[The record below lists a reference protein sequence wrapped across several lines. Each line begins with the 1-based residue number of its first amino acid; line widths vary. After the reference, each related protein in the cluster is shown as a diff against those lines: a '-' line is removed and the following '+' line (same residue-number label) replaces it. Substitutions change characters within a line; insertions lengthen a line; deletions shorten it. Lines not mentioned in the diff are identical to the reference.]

1 MTKFRQQHP
10 IKGVIGLRLKL
21 NSLNIVLIALISAFI
36 STFFAL
42 KFEEQIKKA
51 VQNKT
56 DSISKITAWNF
67 GQALYFKD
75 NKGLDD
81 AILSTKIVKE
91 VKYVVVV
98 DDSGNVVRALNI
110 EEAEKNLY
118 IKTKSSSEINYSD
131 SLYKIFVP
139 VPFRDLTIGK
149 LFIGYSLVDYHEEIF
164 KARLTTTALGLVVFF
179 AGVLIVIFITNRI
192 MKPFMSVLSHAQAIY
207 EGDLKQRI
215 QVRSKDEVA
224 SLADYLNSLAEK
236 LEKAYHR
243 IEKVNIEEQA
253 KSKGRIRELA
263 LEINQRKIT
272 EVALRKSEER
282 FRLMF
287 ELAPVGMVILSP
299 KYIILDVNNSFC
311 DTVGYSAEEL
321 IQKSYESITH
331 PDDWGFESSRYYQ
344 IANQSI
350 SDANFEKRFI
360 RKDTKII
367 NAIVESVVI
376 KDEKGVPVNYILQAI
391 DITEQ
396 KKAQRELIA
405 AKERAE
411 ESDRLKTAFLAQ
423 MSHEIRTPLN
433 VILTSTSI
441 LEEELKDSSDDGDDS
456 IMLSVNSAGKRLLR
470 TIDLIL
476 NMSSIQSGSYKAEYE
491 PVELNKELFRL
502 ITEFKSI
509 SGEKN
514 IDLMFTSQVKD
525 ASVLADRYTVNQ
537 IFQNLIDNA
546 LKYTHKGKVEVS
558 IHRNAE
564 KKICVEIKDTGIG
577 ISPEYQ
583 KNLFQTFSQEDQGH
597 IRKFE
602 GNGLGLAL
610 VKKYVELNNAEIS
623 FTSEKGNGSS
633 FVVTF
638 DPGY

>member
-1 MTKFRQQHP
+1 MPIFRQHHP
-10 IKGVIGLRLKL
+10 IKGVIGLRTKL
-21 NSLNIVLIALISAFI
+21 NALSIFLIALISAFI
-36 STFFAL
+36 SVFFTL
-42 KFEEQIKKA
+42 KFEDQIKRA
-51 VQNKT
+51 VQNKS
-56 DSISKITAWNF
+56 DSISRITAWSF

-75 NKGLDD
+75 ENGLDD
-81 AILSTKIVKE
+81 VIESTKLVNEIEYIVL
-91 VKYVVVV
+91 VN
-98 DDSGNVVRALNI
+98 DSGNVVRASNI
-110 EEAEKNLY
+110 EVAEQQLY
-118 IKTKSSSEINYSD
+118 ITTKAATEINYQD
-131 SLYKIFVP
+131 SLYKILVP
-139 VPFRDLTIGK
+139 IPFRDQNIGK
-149 LFIGYSLVDYHEEIF
+149 LYIGYSLRDYHEEIF
-164 KARLTTTALGLVVFF
+164 KARITTTIIGFIVFL
-179 AGVLIVIFITNRI
+179 AGVLIVIFISNRI
-192 MKPFMSVLSHAQAIY
+192 TKPFMNVLDTTQLIT
-207 EGDLKQRI
+207 EGDLKARI
-215 QVRSKDEVA
+215 NIKTKDEVS
-224 SLADYLNSLAEK
+224 SLADYINSLAEK

-253 KSKGRIRELA
+253 KSRGRIRELA

-299 KYIILDVNNSFC
+299 KNLILDVNKAFC
-311 DTVGYSAEEL
+311 NTVGYEHEEL
-321 IQKSYESITH
+321 INKSYESISH
-331 PDDWGFESSRYYQ
+331 ADDWGLESSRY
-344 IANQSI
+344 NQMINQPI

-367 NAIVESVVI
+367 NAIVEAVVI
-376 KDEKGVPVNYILQAI
+376 KDDKGNPLNFIIQAI
-391 DITEQ
+391 DITLL
-396 KKAQRELIA
+396 KKAQKELIA

-441 LEEELKDSSDDGDDS
+441 IEEELSNSSSDGDDS
-456 IMLSVNSAGKRLLR
+456 LMLSVNSAGKRLLR

-502 ITEFKSI
+502 TTEFKSI

-514 IDLMFTSQVKD
+514 IDLMFSSQVKD
-525 ASVLADRYTVNQ
+525 ASVLADKYTVTQ

-558 IHRNAE
+558 IHRNSE

-577 ISPEYQ
+577 ISKEYQ

-623 FTSEKGNGSS
+623 FTSEKGVGST
-633 FVVTF
+633 FIVIF